1 MGDSDSSEGYQQG
14 SELSGSAE
22 AHTEASDE
30 TYGSSI
36 ASRIALKLIRGYQR
50 LSRYTPPSCRFS
62 PTCSEYTRQSIVKY
76 GFIKGAA
83 MGAWRICRCN
93 PFVEGGHDPVP

>member
-1 MGDSDSSEGYQQG
+1 MGDSDSSEGYQQR
-14 SELSGSAE
+14 SELSGSEE
-22 AHTEASDE
+22 ADSEASDE
-30 TYGSSI
+30 THSASI
-36 ASRIALKLIRGYQR
+36 ASKIALRLIRGYQK

-62 PTCSEYTRQSIVKY
+62 PTCSEYTRQAIVRY
-76 GFIKGAA
+76 GFVKGAA

>member
-1 MGDSDSSEGYQQG
+1 MGDSDSREGHEQGVELPVSEKTNSETTEQAQG
-14 SELSGSAE
+14 VSLAG
-22 AHTEASDE
+22 
-30 TYGSSI
+30 
-36 ASRIALKLIRGYQR
+36 RIALKLIAGYQKF
-50 LSRYTPPSCRFS
+50 SRYTPPSCRFT

-76 GFIKGAA
+76 GFFKGAA